1 MSNKKGILK
10 ILITLF
16 LISLITVLIIFSDVC
31 KSGVERGLL
40 ICGNVII
47 PSIFPFSVCVL
58 FILNMNISINSKR
71 LSKVLNKFLGQN
83 FDMFVVSIFSLIG
96 GYPIGCKLVNEL
108 YTQQKIDKKT
118 ANIMQMYCVNAGP
131 AFIITAVGSG
141 ILNSKTVGLIL
152 FFSHLT
158 STLIITTVCGK
169 FTRKN
174 LKTVNFKTNNI
185 KTLAEIFVSSTSN
198 AASSVINICIYV
210 ILFSVLNSYIAYF
223 LGDIPILKNMLF
235 FTEVTSALTYTK
247 NAVFI
252 AFLLGFAGISVWCQ
266 IFSVSKE
273 AKPDFKLFV
282 LGRFLHGGLS
292 SAITYFLLKVFKIKQ
307 NVFSNL
313 LNNSVKICYD
323 DISVSFS
330 LAIMIIVLLIYI
342 YSKNSSRKLLDDVI

>member
-1 MSNKKGILK
+1 
-10 ILITLF
+10 
-16 LISLITVLIIFSDVC
+16 
-31 KSGVERGLL
+31 
-40 ICGNVII
+40 
-47 PSIFPFSVCVL
+47 
-58 FILNMNISINSKR
+58 
-71 LSKVLNKFLGQN
+71 
-83 FDMFVVSIFSLIG
+83 
-96 GYPIGCKLVNEL
+96 
-108 YTQQKIDKKT
+108 
-118 ANIMQMYCVNAGP
+118 
-131 AFIITAVGSG
+131 
-141 ILNSKTVGLIL
+141 
-152 FFSHLT
+152 
-158 STLIITTVCGK
+158 
-169 FTRKN
+169 
-174 LKTVNFKTNNI
+174 
-185 KTLAEIFVSSTSN
+185 
-198 AASSVINICIYV
+198 
-210 ILFSVLNSYIAYF
+210 
-223 LGDIPILKNMLF
+223 MLF

-313 LNNSVKICYD
+313 LNNRVKICYD